1 MHRWIKLAIAI
12 AVVVSF
18 AFGWITP
25 SAHAADRRTVGM
37 ATKVVSPAQVENEP
51 AAVGTLAHMNDE
63 LRTGANARL
72 QVSFRDST
80 QLNLG
85 ENATVVVDRFVYD
98 PDAGTGEVVLKTGV
112 AALRMATGKISEM
125 QNKKITVS
133 APFATLGIRGTE
145 FWLGPID
152 GHYGVL
158 LLSESKLEVRND
170 AGAVLIDKAG
180 YGTDIHAELKGGYG
194 RPSAPYRWDAA
205 KVQRAVSQTNIPLF
219 PPLNP
224 GVLAPGV
231 IPFIA
236 IPQLQSEPTTT
247 NRHHQVL
254 T

>member
-12 AVVVSF
+12 AVVDVF
-18 AFGWITP
+18 AFGWISS

-37 ATKVVSPAQVENEP
+37 ATKVVSPAQVENQP
-51 AAVGTLAHMNDE
+51 AAVGTLARMNDE

-112 AALRMATGKISEM
+112 GALRMATGKISEM

-133 APFATLGIRGTE
+133 APFATLGIRGTDL
-145 FWLGPID
+145 WLGPID
-152 GHYGVL
+152 GHVGVL
-158 LLSESKLEVRND
+158 MLSESKVEVRND

-180 YGTDIHAELKGGYG
+180 YGTDIHAELKGGWG
-194 RPSAPYRWDAA
+194 PPSTPYRWDAA
-205 KVQRAVSQTNIPLF
+205 KVQRAVSQTSIPLF

-236 IPQLQSEPTTT
+236 IQQLQSEPTTT
-247 NRHHQVL
+247 NPV
-254 T
+254 TNF

>member
-1 MHRWIKLAIAI
+1 MHRWLKLAIAV

-18 AFGWITP
+18 ASGLTTP
-25 SAHAADRRTVGM
+25 SGHAEDRRTVGL
-37 ATKVVSPAQVENEP
+37 ATKVVSPAEVEKQP

-80 QLNLG
+80 ELNLG

-98 PDAGTGEVVLKTGV
+98 PDASTGQVVLKTGV

-125 QNKKITVS
+125 QNKKITVA
-133 APFATLGIRGTE
+133 APFATIGVRGTD

-152 GHYGVL
+152 GHFGVL
-158 LLSESKLEVRND
+158 MLSQSRVEVRND

-180 YGTDIHAELKGGYG
+180 WGTDIHAELKGGYG
-194 RPSAPYRWDAA
+194 RPSPPYRWDAA
-205 KVQRAVSQTNIPLF
+205 KVQRAVNQTNVPLF

-224 GVLAPGV
+224 GVLAPAV
-231 IPFIA
+231 FPAIV

-247 NRHHQVL
+247 NCISQC
-254 T
+254 